1 MWLGFLQRKE
11 LASCLVD
18 DYESSCQLSYV
29 HQVWSNS
36 RHLAWHQIITLPF
49 PSLLVVNKLI
59 RERRKKNGKDK
70 TVRKKRKSEE
80 KNQRKNQ
87 GKIDKTLEDF
97 LSSSISVP
105 CCIEY
110 QKFSSR
116 FSVRG
121 RIKWVLLCISCCGKL
136 NLLASVKSWSESD
149 IDQLSC
155 YHGSVV

>member
-1 MWLGFLQRKE
+1 MWLGEISSEEGISELLSWWLWIKLPAVICSPSLEYLKTLSLTSNNYSSFPLSPCREQTDQRKKKNLQRE
-11 LASCLVD
+11 
-18 DYESSCQLSYV
+18 
-29 HQVWSNS
+29 NS
-36 RHLAWHQIITLPF
+36 E
-49 PSLLVVNKLI
+49 
-59 RERRKKNGKDK
+59 REKKKWK
-70 TVRKKRKSEE
+70 

-87 GKIDKTLEDF
+87 EKIDKTLEDF

-121 RIKWVLLCISCCGKL
+121 RIKWVLLSISCCGKL
-136 NLLASVKSWSESD
+136 NLLASVNSWSESD